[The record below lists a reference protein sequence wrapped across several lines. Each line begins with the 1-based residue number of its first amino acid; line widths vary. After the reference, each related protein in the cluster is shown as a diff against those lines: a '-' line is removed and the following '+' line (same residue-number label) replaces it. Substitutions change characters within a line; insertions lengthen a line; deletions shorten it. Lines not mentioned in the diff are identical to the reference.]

1 MSGPAESH
9 ETLETLASAVKKILE
24 GADGL
29 AADELVER
37 VRQDTEE
44 PRREIQRQLR
54 MMLDRGQVV
63 IGKKMKIF
71 KSLNVT

>member
-1 MSGPAESH
+1 M
-9 ETLETLASAVKKILE
+9 KKILE